1 MTENEQRLLEVA
13 LFDMAATTVDDMV
26 QKPGSYERMPL
37 VLAAYESAFR
47 QGGVEMPYDELNLC
61 RGRNKLEVFNEKVLK
76 YRTDLSAD
84 EQRALSQ
91 SLHDDHFV
99 PSLLENVPYI
109 GEVKGSTEAFR
120 YLHDRGVFVATGTG
134 FPKIVADAINEQ
146 LGWVSAGVVDY
157 ATCKAVAGAGRPRP
171 NMINDALVR
180 AGLLPEDTDKSSVVT
195 GFDYG
200 TVLKVGDTVKDVEEG
215 QSVNATN
222 IAVSSGT
229 QPIEKLVEAVP
240 LVVLPSV
247 EALPLYLENHG
258 FQFPR

>member
-1 MTENEQRLLEVA
+1 MGECEGKLLKVA

-26 QKPGSYERMPL
+26 QKPGSSERMPL
-37 VLAAYESAFR
+37 VLAAYESAFL
-47 QGGVEMPYDELNLC
+47 QGGVEMPYDELNMC
-61 RGRNKLEVFNEKVLK
+61 RGRNKLEVFNEKVAK
-76 YRTDLSAD
+76 YRANLSTD
-84 EQRALSQ
+84 EQKRLAQ

-109 GEVKGSTEAFR
+109 GEIKGTTEAFK
-120 YLHDRGVFVATGTG
+120 YLHDRGVFVASGTG
-134 FPKIVADAINEQ
+134 FPKVVADAINEQ

-157 ATCKAVAGAGRPRP
+157 ATCKAVAGAGRPEP
-171 NMINDALVR
+171 NMINDTLIR
-180 AGLLPEDTDKSSVVT
+180 AGLLPEDTNKSSVVS

-229 QPIEKLVEAVP
+229 QPIEKLVAASP
-240 LVVLPSV
+240 LIVLPSV
-247 EALPLYLENHG
+247 EVLPLYLENHG